1 MNNIFNIFNIPSF
14 VINLDTCPEKW
25 QTSSSLLKSI
35 GLSPQRFPAVY
46 GKSIDPSYL
55 QSITHPSVDYS
66 IKRGRSTD
74 EQIQGLGAI
83 GCYLSH
89 LKLWEMLVESK
100 NEMFF
105 IFEDD
110 LNPKKKI
117 DLYELESYVA
127 EIDRKYPDWDI
138 IYLGFYKPLPYG
150 SEDVKRSKNVFQV
163 NEITFTTHA
172 YLIHRRGAQK
182 LLKYAFPIVHQVDSY
197 MSFMASRGDLKS
209 FRSSKPFFY
218 QNTIFSPSSVQEG
231 SLKSIKTILTRFRNE
246 TILYFITILF
256 LMIVIL
262 LILVFRKK

>member
-1 MNNIFNIFNIPSF
+1 MLDTVPSF
-14 VINLDTCPEKW
+14 IINLDTCPEKW
-25 QTSSSLLKSI
+25 HKSSTLLKSI
-35 GLSPQRFPAVY
+35 GLNPQRFPAVY

-55 QSITHPSVDYS
+55 QSITHPSVDYT

-89 LKLWEMLVESK
+89 VKLWEMLLESK
-100 NEMFF
+100 NEMFL

-110 LNPKKKI
+110 LNSKMNININK
-117 DLYELESYVA
+117 LESFVS
-127 EIDRKYPDWDI
+127 EIDQNHPDWDL

-150 SEDVKRSKNVFQV
+150 SEDMKLSDGIYRV

-182 LLKYAFPIVHQVDSY
+182 LLKHAFPIVHQVDSY

-218 QNTIFSPSSVQEG
+218 QNTTFSPSSIQEG
-231 SLKSIKTILTRFRNE
+231 SLKSIKTVITRFRNE
-246 TILYFITILF
+246 TILYFMTLF
-256 LMIVIL
+256 IMVLLIL